1 MRQALKVA
9 LIGAIIIVLAD
20 GGMAATIMV
29 HEPDGEGRVFVD
41 VVGQINDDDFKTFK
55 GKADQIYPSESGHP
69 NKQVI
74 VTLMSYG
81 GSISSGLQIGDY
93 IRKRGISTFV
103 PGDRTCTS
111 ACALIWLAGRPRTVG
126 NTPQI
131 GFHAAFDPTTRRET
145 GQGNAVVGAY
155 LRDLGIGFKAIV
167 FMTRKGPTSVEWLT
181 PDLAKELAV
190 AWAMLQPPRA
200 IPIPPQPKL
209 QPHLQPPLQVIA
221 AWSESARSLARTTS
235 LQDEMGRFVSKV
247 LGSTEI
253 QWKQVFARDGKTY
266 RAPILVLYRGA
277 TQASCG
283 GVAQSAMGPFYCP
296 SDQKVYLDTSFFDQ
310 IATRFRGCD
319 VGSKACQFAEAYVIA
334 HAVGHHVQNLLGILP
349 KAQQAQRAAD
359 SKAGA
364 NHIQVQ
370 VELQADC
377 LAGVWANRENESLRS
392 QGKPAFIEP
401 GDIEAA
407 LRTTATIGDDT
418 LQRRGQGYVVPD
430 SFTHGSAEQRQRWFT
445 GGFRSGSMASCNTFA
460 PAQL

>member
-1 MRQALKVA
+1 MA
-9 LIGAIIIVLAD
+9 LIGATTILLAE
-20 GGMAATIMV
+20 GGMAATITV
-29 HEPDGEGRVFVD
+29 HAPDREGRVFVD
-41 VVGQINDDDFKTFK
+41 VVGTINDGDFKTFTEK
-55 GKADQIYPSESGHP
+55 TDQINPIGTGHP

-126 NTPQI
+126 DTPQI

-155 LRDLGIGFKAIV
+155 LRDLGIGYKAIV
-167 FMTRKGPTSVEWLT
+167 FMTGKGPTSVEWLT
-181 PDLAKELAV
+181 PDRAKELAV

-235 LQDEMGRFVSKV
+235 LQDDMGRFVSRV
-247 LGSTEI
+247 LGSTEVV
-253 QWKQVFARDGKTY
+253 WKQVFAKDGKSY
-266 RAPILVLYRGA
+266 PAPVLVFYKEA

-283 GVAQSAMGPFYCP
+283 GVAQTAMGPFYCP

-334 HAVGHHVQNLLGILP
+334 HEVGHHVQNVLGILP

-359 SKAGA
+359 SKARA

-377 LAGVWANRENESLRS
+377 LAGVWANRENENLRS

-401 GDIEAA
+401 GDVEAA
-407 LRTTATIGDDT
+407 LRTTAAIGDDT

-445 GGFRSGSMASCNTFA
+445 AGFRSGSLASCNTFA